1 MFVKTP
7 KRQNN
12 FSRAIFMLRNSTRG
26 LDYYIFQAKLVLCLA
41 IVLLGFTWLPSI
53 LFDSTSR
60 SYLLSTKHSIIELTS
75 DRYSSLYRDIET
87 SRTTIV
93 FFRFSGSNDDR
104 KKLSILR
111 LCIRRDHR
119 GASSHGQTSK
129 NTAISRMLD
138 QTIQRFGDGFN
149 WDLLWPMKGRG
160 SLCS

>member
-1 MFVKTP
+1 MFVKSP

-12 FSRAIFMLRNSTRG
+12 FSRAISMLRNSTQG

-41 IVLLGFTWLPSI
+41 IVLLEPTWLPPT

-60 SYLLSTKHSIIELTS
+60 SYQLSTKHSIIELTS

-93 FFRFSGSNDDR
+93 FFSVFRKGSNDDR

-119 GASSHGQTSK
+119 CASSHGQTSR
-129 NTAISRMLD
+129 NTAISRKLD

-149 WDLLWPMKGRG
+149 
-160 SLCS
+160 